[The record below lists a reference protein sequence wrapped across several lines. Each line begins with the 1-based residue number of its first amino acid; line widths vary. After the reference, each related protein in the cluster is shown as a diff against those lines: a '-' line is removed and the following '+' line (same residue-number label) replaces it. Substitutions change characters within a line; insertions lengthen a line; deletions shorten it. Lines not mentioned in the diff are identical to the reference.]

1 MKQQASYLH
10 SSLWGRL
17 GGALIGLAVSTYAHC
32 QSSFKPGETWN
43 DTGGSAIN
51 AHGGCV
57 QYWDGT
63 YYWFGETR
71 SGSTSNGVSC
81 YSSTDLLKWK
91 KLSNAFTPTG
101 TKGDNNDDVAQ
112 GRLFERPKVIYN
124 EKTGKWVMWA
134 HWENGKDYGQA
145 KVAVF
150 TADKVTGPYKVTENG
165 VFRPNGHDSRDQTLF
180 LDPNTGDAYHVSAT
194 ETNYRTHFVKLSE
207 DFTKPTDEETLE
219 VLGARYEAASMF
231 SYGETY
237 WCLFSG
243 CDGWNPNR
251 GRFSW
256 NNNPLENWSYGRDF
270 YANNSYGRD
279 FCVDNGNLKCYT
291 SQPAYVF
298 PVQGR
303 DRCFIYMGDRWNSSN
318 VGSSKYV
325 WLPLS
330 IRSGYPAV
338 RWYDSWNLS
347 VFDHMND
354 KRRVARIEEGTE
366 AYLLEK
372 YSDRIL
378 SRPTN
383 SFKLQDDDASNTC
396 FVFHTTDD
404 PYIFKLEIKGQD
416 KWLES
421 VYGSAR
427 LSSENDKDSQ
437 KWRFVLEEDG
447 YYKIVNVNDGYA
459 FSVSGNGTQA
469 GTAVALL
476 EQSNDIHQSFA
487 VYYDITEHPEY
498 KEADMF
504 AADYRAKNR
513 ILMEEQALHTGIH
526 SATPTLSDVKEVSY
540 YSLSGTLLSSK
551 PATPGTYVV
560 RYTLRDGSVLC
571 RKVTNNR

>member
-1 MKQQASYLH
+1 MIRRYLT
-10 SSLWGRL
+10 LL
-17 GGALIGLAVSTYAHC
+17 TGLTVGISAYC

-57 QYWDGT
+57 QYVDGT

-81 YSSTDLLKWK
+81 YSSTDLYKWK
-91 KLSNAFTPTG
+91 KLSNAMTPTG

-124 EKTGKWVMWA
+124 AKTGKYVMWA
-134 HWENGKDYGQA
+134 HWENGEDYGQA

-150 TADKVTGPYKVTENG
+150 TADKITGPYKVTENG
-165 VFRPNGHDSRDQTLF
+165 VFRPNDHDSRDQTLF
-180 LDPNTGDAYHVSAT
+180 LDPNTGNAYHVSAT
-194 ETNYRTHFVKLSE
+194 ETNYRTHFVKLSD

-219 VLGARYEAASMF
+219 VLGARYEAAAMF
-231 SYGETY
+231 CYGESY

-251 GRFSW
+251 GRFAW
-256 NNNPLENWSYGRDF
+256 NNNPLSGWSYGRDF

-279 FCVDNGNLKCYT
+279 FCVDEGNLKCYT

-298 PVQGR
+298 PVEGR

-338 RWYDSWNLS
+338 RWYSQWDLS
-347 VFDHMND
+347 VFDHIYD
-354 KRRVARIEEGTE
+354 KRRVAKIEEGTE

-372 YSDRIL
+372 YSDRIV
-378 SRPTN
+378 SRPTS
-383 SFKLQDDDASNTC
+383 SFKLQDDEASNTC
-396 FVFHTTDD
+396 FIFHLTDD
-404 PYIFKLEIKGQD
+404 PYTYRLELKSQPG
-416 KWLES
+416 KYLES
-421 VYGSAR
+421 VFGSMR
-427 LSSENDKDSQ
+427 LSDANDKATQ
-437 KWRFVLEEDG
+437 LWYFQLEEDG
-447 YYKIVNVNDGYA
+447 YYKIINVNDKKVL
-459 FSVSGNGTQA
+459 SVSGNATQA

-476 EQSNDIHQSFA
+476 DQSTDIHQSFA
-487 VYYDITEHPEY
+487 VYYDSTVHPEY
-498 KEADMF
+498 KEADMY
-504 AADYRAKNR
+504 AADYRTKNLA
-513 ILMEEQALHTGIH
+513 LMQEQQIATSLRTPQTAAPLQATSDYYTLGGTRL
-526 SATPTLSDVKEVSY
+526 AGTPT
-540 YSLSGTLLSSK
+540 
-551 PATPGTYVV
+551 TPGTYLL
-560 RYTLRDGSVLC
+560 RYQSSDGTSEF
-571 RKVTNNR
+571 RKVFIK